1 VLSHLS
7 YWDKIYSLTHSH
19 TYIMSRA
26 PSFPCFLFFSLFF
39 SLFVSHPIS
48 SSFTLSS
55 YPSYLPL
62 HTLSFSSLPPS
73 SLQFTHTHSL
83 THSSPSLPNTL
94 SLPSTLTPPP
104 HTHSHTH
111 PLTHILSGVDLVNTH
126 GYPDFMENPQKESY
140 PSKKLIGE
148 LYRHVK
154 SRACELQLA
163 HTNNLG
169 ENILPESRFLVP
181 GRFSHILQAEKVY
194 ELYCTTMSV
203 HMIRLGLKSGKS

>member
-1 VLSHLS
+1 VPSSHS
-7 YWDKIYSLTHSH
+7 HSH
-19 TYIMSRA
+19 THAHALTYS
-26 PSFPCFLFFSLFF
+26 
-39 SLFVSHPIS
+39 
-48 SSFTLSS
+48 
-55 YPSYLPL
+55 
-62 HTLSFSSLPPS
+62 PP
-73 SLQFTHTHSL
+73 L
-83 THSSPSLPNTL
+83 TH
-94 SLPSTLTPPP
+94 TLTPPP
-104 HTHSHTH
+104 RTHSHT
-111 PLTHILSGVDLVNTH
+111 LSHILTLSFSHNLPGVDLVNSH

-148 LYRHVK
+148 LYRHLK

-169 ENILPESRFLVP
+169 ENIRPESRFLVP